1 MYERMLPYKVRSSIS
16 ANDEILVNPEEVDL
30 RGKPKKIDGIS
41 SFPTT
46 SSKSN
51 PAQNLAENDQQIE
64 VEEDQRDIYKDIL
77 SYIIKE
83 AEEKNDGSENL
94 EKSKPIKRI
103 IWGKKCVVVKSC
115 DWKIVYKLFDY
126 FEKKFA
132 LKKYF

>member
-103 IWGKKCVVVKSC
+103 I
-115 DWKIVYKLFDY
+115 
-126 FEKKFA
+126 
-132 LKKYF
+132 